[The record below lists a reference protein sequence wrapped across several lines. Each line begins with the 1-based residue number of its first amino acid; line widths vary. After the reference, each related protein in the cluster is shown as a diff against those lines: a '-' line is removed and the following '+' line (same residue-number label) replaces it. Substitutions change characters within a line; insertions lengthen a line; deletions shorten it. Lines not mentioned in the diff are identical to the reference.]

1 MVKPYCTV
9 GTLKRKAIINAQ
21 IIAIKGESKRWD
33 TRSVEKNYVLE
44 VYS

>member
-9 GTLKRKAIINAQ
+9 GGSKKKAVTSAQ
-21 IIAIKGESKRWD
+21 VIVKGDSKRWD
-33 TRSVEKNYVLE
+33 TRSVEKKYGLE